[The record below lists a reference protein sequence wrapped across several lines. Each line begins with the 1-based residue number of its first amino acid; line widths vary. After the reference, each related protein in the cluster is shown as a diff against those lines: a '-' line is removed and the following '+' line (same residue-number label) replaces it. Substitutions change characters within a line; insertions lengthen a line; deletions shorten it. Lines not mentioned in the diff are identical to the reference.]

1 MRAIYLTGE
10 TVYLRALVAAD
21 KETAGAWFPGPFP
34 VNAARAE
41 EWLKEAHTDLWGGN
55 KPRRYLIARVADDT
69 TVGGVTLAQQGYR
82 RGYLTFAMA
91 PWRDDADTLRA
102 EALRLIVTWVR
113 DDLEL
118 MTLTVPIAADEAATL
133 AAAEA
138 LGMQSNA
145 RLRAFIARPGGR
157 VDRILYQALNAPWR
171 LAEREA
177 GDA

>member
-34 VNAARAE
+34 INAARAE
-41 EWLKEAHTDLWGGN
+41 EWLKEAHTDIWGAN
-55 KPRRYLIARVADDT
+55 KPRRYILARVDDDT
-69 TVGGVTLAQQGYR
+69 PVGGVTLAQQGYR

-91 PWRDDADTLRA
+91 PWRADADALRA
-102 EALRLIVTWVR
+102 EALRLIVPWVR

-118 MTLTVPIAADEAATL
+118 MTLTVPLAADEAATI

-138 LGMQSNA
+138 LGLQPNA
-145 RLRAFIARPGGR
+145 RLREYVARPGGR
-157 VDRILYQALNAPWR
+157 VDRIFYQALNAPWR
-171 LAEREA
+171 VAEREA
-177 GDA
+177 DDA